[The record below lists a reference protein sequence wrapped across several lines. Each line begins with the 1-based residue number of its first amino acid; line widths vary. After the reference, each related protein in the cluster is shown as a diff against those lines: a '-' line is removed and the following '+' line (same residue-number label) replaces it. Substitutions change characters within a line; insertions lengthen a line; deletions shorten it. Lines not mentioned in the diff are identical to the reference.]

1 MHYTLLF
8 PHGES
13 KWNWG
18 MRLNIPDENSRVRKR
33 LEQWQYYR
41 YHIHERENQRNK
53 ILFRA
58 ERLFQQYLIDGY
70 AVMDQNKLDWLRWN
84 QNKFR
89 RQRWGSWADP
99 GGNHITGEPVD
110 LGTKPAGTTS
120 KNATDF
126 QRPILK
132 RPQNS
137 QPGDIQ
143 KIRHGQKC
151 TARELETCD
160 AWFSR
165 NRNARNDNPKA

>member
-1 MHYTLLF
+1 
-8 PHGES
+8 
-13 KWNWG
+13 

-89 RQRWGSWADP
+89 RQR
-99 GGNHITGEPVD
+99 
-110 LGTKPAGTTS
+110 
-120 KNATDF
+120 
-126 QRPILK
+126 
-132 RPQNS
+132 
-137 QPGDIQ
+137 
-143 KIRHGQKC
+143 
-151 TARELETCD
+151 
-160 AWFSR
+160 
-165 NRNARNDNPKA
+165 